1 MKYENLS
8 VIIRCVGL
16 YLASR
21 GKMAEKILIIDD
33 DVDTLRLVGL
43 MLQRQGYEISAASNG
58 SQGLAKALEERPDL
72 ILLDVMMPDMDGY
85 EVARRLRKNPVTV
98 NVPILMFT
106 AKTQLDDKVA
116 GFEVGADD
124 YLTKPTHPTE
134 LQAHVKALLARSAQ
148 KEKEPSQ
155 IPTVSHEHHGYV
167 IGVLSA
173 RGGLGVSS
181 LASNL
186 AASIYSRTQADVIL
200 AELTP
205 GQGTIGMDFGYQ
217 NQKGLTELLK
227 GTMVEITREKV
238 EASLSPHNSGLKL
251 LLASENPRDVTLT
264 SQVQNYEALV
274 ARLSTLAR
282 FVVLDMGNGLPAFVQ
297 KLLPMCNERFIVI
310 EGVSGTIQHTKFLI
324 DEIVDL
330 KIDRK
335 TISVVLNNRMRTESQ
350 MQLSQVQEKLG
361 HSIAATLTPAP
372 EAFVQAMRMQTPAVI
387 CQPTNMTSQ
396 QFLKIADAIL
406 EREKAR

>member
-1 MKYENLS
+1 
-8 VIIRCVGL
+8 
-16 YLASR
+16 
-21 GKMAEKILIIDD
+21 MAEKILIIDD

-58 SQGLAKALEERPDL
+58 TQGLAKALEERPDL

-98 NVPILMFT
+98 TVPILMFT
-106 AKTQLDDKVA
+106 AKTQLDDKVT

-148 KEKEPSQ
+148 KEKDPDKVV
-155 IPTVSHEHHGYV
+155 TALHEHHGYV

-186 AASIYSRTQADVIL
+186 AAGIYSRTQSDVIL

-205 GQGTIGMDFGYQ
+205 GQGTIGSDFGYQ
-217 NQKGLTELLK
+217 NQKGLTELLQ
-227 GTMVEITREKV
+227 GTVVEITREKV
-238 EASLSPHNSGLKL
+238 ESSLSPHNSGLKL

-282 FVVLDMGNGLPAFVQ
+282 FVILDLGNGLPAFVQ
-297 KLLPMCNERFIVI
+297 KILPMCNERFIVV
-310 EGVSGTIQHTKFLI
+310 EGVPGTIQHTKFLI
-324 DEIVDL
+324 DEIADL

-335 TISVVLNNRMRTESQ
+335 SISVVLNNRMRTESQ
-350 MQLSQVQEKLG
+350 MQLAQVQEKLG

-372 EAFVQAMRMQTPAVI
+372 EAFVQATRLQTPVVI

-396 QFLKIADAIL
+396 QFLKIADAVL
-406 EREKAR
+406 EREKTR

>member
-1 MKYENLS
+1 MT
-8 VIIRCVGL
+8 
-16 YLASR
+16 
-21 GKMAEKILIIDD
+21 EKILIIDD

-85 EVARRLRKNPVTV
+85 EVARRLRKNPVTLT
-98 NVPILMFT
+98 VPILMFT
-106 AKTQLDDKVA
+106 AKTQLDDKVT

-148 KEKEPSQ
+148 KE
-155 IPTVSHEHHGYV
+155 PTEVVTAPHEQHGYV

-186 AASIYSRTQADVIL
+186 AASIYTRTQADVIL

-205 GQGTIGMDFGYQ
+205 GQGTLGMDLGSPH
-217 NQKGLTELLK
+217 QKGLTELLQ
-227 GTMVEITREKV
+227 GTVAEVTREKV
-238 EASLSPHNSGLKL
+238 ESCLSTHNSGLKL

-264 SQVQNYEALV
+264 SQVQNYEAII

-282 FVVLDMGNGLPAFVQ
+282 FIILDMGNGLPAFVQ
-297 KLLPMCNERFIVI
+297 KILPMCSEQIIVV
-310 EGVSGTIQHTKFLI
+310 EGVPGTIQHTKLLI
-324 DEIVDL
+324 DEMADL

-335 TISVVLNNRMRTESQ
+335 KISVVLNNRMRTEAQ
-350 MQLSQVQEKLG
+350 MQLTQVQEKLG

-372 EAFVQAMRMQTPAVI
+372 EAFLQATRMQTPAVI
-387 CQPTNMTSQ
+387 SQPTNMTSQ
-396 QFLKIADAIL
+396 QFLKFADSVL

>member
-1 MKYENLS
+1 
-8 VIIRCVGL
+8 
-16 YLASR
+16 
-21 GKMAEKILIIDD
+21 MAEKILIIDD

-58 SQGLAKALEERPDL
+58 AQGLAKALEERPDL

-106 AKTQLDDKVA
+106 AKTQLDDKVT

-148 KEKEPSQ
+148 KEKGLDQ
-155 IPTVSHEHHGYV
+155 AVTALHEHHGYV

-186 AASIYSRTQADVIL
+186 AASIYSRTQSDVIL

-205 GQGTIGMDFGYQ
+205 GQGTIGTDFGYQ

-227 GTMVEITREKV
+227 GTVVEITREKV
-238 EASLSPHNSGLKL
+238 ESSLAPHNSGLKL

-264 SQVQNYEALV
+264 SQVPNYEALV

-297 KLLPMCNERFIVI
+297 KILPMCNERFIVI
-310 EGVSGTIQHTKFLI
+310 EGVPGTIQHTKFLI

-335 TISVVLNNRMRTESQ
+335 SISVVLNNRMRTESQ
-350 MQLSQVQEKLG
+350 MQLAQVQEKLG

-372 EAFVQAMRMQTPAVI
+372 EAFLQATRMQTPAVI
-387 CQPTNMTSQ
+387 SQPTNMTSQ

-406 EREKAR
+406 EREKAQ

>member
-1 MKYENLS
+1 
-8 VIIRCVGL
+8 
-16 YLASR
+16 
-21 GKMAEKILIIDD
+21 MAEKILIIDD

-85 EVARRLRKNPVTV
+85 EVARRLRKNPVTLT
-98 NVPILMFT
+98 VPILMFT

-148 KEKEPSQ
+148 KEKEP
-155 IPTVSHEHHGYV
+155 TEVVTALHEQHGYV

-186 AASIYSRTQADVIL
+186 AASIYSRSQSDVIL

-205 GQGTIGMDFGYQ
+205 GQGTLGTDFGYP

-227 GTMVEITREKV
+227 GTVAEVTREKV
-238 EASLSPHNSGLKL
+238 ESSLVPHNSGLKL

-264 SQVQNYEALV
+264 SQVQNYEAIV

-282 FVVLDMGNGLPAFVQ
+282 FVILDLGNGLPSFVQ
-297 KLLPMCNERFIVI
+297 KVLMMCSERIIVV
-310 EGVSGTIQHTKFLI
+310 EGVLGTIQHTKFLI
-324 DEIVDL
+324 DDIADL

-335 TISVVLNNRMRTESQ
+335 TISVVLNNRMRSEAQ

-361 HSIAATLTPAP
+361 HSVAATLTPAP
-372 EAFVQAMRMQTPAVI
+372 EAFMQATRLQTPVVI

-396 QFLKIADAIL
+396 QFLKLADTIL
-406 EREKAR
+406 EREKTR

>member
-1 MKYENLS
+1 
-8 VIIRCVGL
+8 
-16 YLASR
+16 
-21 GKMAEKILIIDD
+21 MAEKILIIDD

-43 MLQRQGYEISAASNG
+43 MLQRQGYMVSAASNG
-58 SQGLAKALEERPDL
+58 TQGLAKALEERPDL

-85 EVARRLRKNPVTV
+85 EVARRLRKNPVTLT
-98 NVPILMFT
+98 VPILMFT
-106 AKTQLDDKVA
+106 AKSQLDDKVS

-134 LQAHVKALLARSAQ
+134 LQAHVKALLARAPKRDKSTD
-148 KEKEPSQ
+148 Q
-155 IPTVSHEHHGYV
+155 IANALFDHQGYM

-186 AASIYSRTQADVIL
+186 AASIYSRTQSDVIL

-205 GQGTIGMDFGYQ
+205 GQGTIGSDFGYQ
-217 NQKGLTELLK
+217 NQKGLTELLQ
-227 GTMVEITREKV
+227 GTVAEITREKV
-238 EASLSPHNSGLKL
+238 ESSLTPHNSGLKL

-274 ARLSTLAR
+274 SRLSTLAR
-282 FVVLDMGNGLPAFVQ
+282 FVILDMGNGLPAFVQ
-297 KLLPMCNERFIVI
+297 KILPLCDERFIVV
-310 EGVSGTIQHTKFLI
+310 EGVPGTIQHTKFLI
-324 DEIVDL
+324 DEIADL

-335 TISVVLNNRMRTESQ
+335 SISVVLNNRMRTESQ
-350 MQLSQVQEKLG
+350 MQLAQVQEKLG

-372 EAFVQAMRMQTPAVI
+372 EAFVQATRLLTPVVI

-396 QFLKIADAIL
+396 QFLKIADSVL
-406 EREKAR
+406 EREKPR